1 MVNFLESFFRK
12 KYRIILKNEAETPLQ
27 ALDRL
32 RKNDSTLKNLPMTY
46 AGRLDPMA
54 SGQLLILIGDECK
67 KREKYDGLDKEYEV
81 EILFGAES
89 DTADILGLANLCN
102 DKLNFSIVEL
112 KNELKRLIGK
122 IDLPYPAFSSKTVM
136 GKPLFHHALENNLA
150 GIEIP
155 TKRVSIYKAK
165 FLGVRKITK
174 DDLINS
180 VISRISEFKPELDP
194 EKIGSDF
201 RKEEILSRWDLLR
214 KSLFSEFY
222 IVKVRFVS
230 SSGSYMRS
238 IVTLLA
244 GRLNTCALAY
254 SIHRTKIGKYLSLS
268 RGFGIWLKLF

>member
-122 IDLPYPAFSSKTVM
+122 ITFPGCK
-136 GKPLFHHALENNLA
+136 
-150 GIEIP
+150 
-155 TKRVSIYKAK
+155 
-165 FLGVRKITK
+165 
-174 DDLINS
+174 
-180 VISRISEFKPELDP
+180 
-194 EKIGSDF
+194 
-201 RKEEILSRWDLLR
+201 
-214 KSLFSEFY
+214 
-222 IVKVRFVS
+222 
-230 SSGSYMRS
+230 
-238 IVTLLA
+238 
-244 GRLNTCALAY
+244 
-254 SIHRTKIGKYLSLS
+254 
-268 RGFGIWLKLF
+268 LK